1 MKDAPPPLPNRLARK
16 LRSLFMRT
24 RLEKYISSMSL
35 DNPLRGLPVRIV
47 GDASAD
53 PTEFFNHYDA
63 FGYWVAAKLAREARR
78 RRILDI
84 GSPKSQNAILSAW
97 HDVTAALLADCSD
110 RFSAVTYIQHDV
122 TLPLPFP
129 ARSFDCFTSTVALPL
144 IGLGRYGDRIDGD
157 SLPNLIS
164 ELGRVMTE
172 DAELFVSMTVGP
184 NLLAFNNGWYLD
196 LGTIKALFA
205 GWRLVEA
212 VVDNW
217 SSPRKATEGDASRR
231 FFSAEQ
237 LPVLHKGDY
246 RVVFCAFVRDSRS
259 IDGAVSST

>member
-1 MKDAPPPLPNRLARK
+1 
-16 LRSLFMRT
+16 
-24 RLEKYISSMSL
+24 MSPQ
-35 DNPLRGLPVRIV
+35 NPLRGLPVRIV

-63 FGYWVAAKLAREARR
+63 FGYWVAAKLARGARR
-78 RRILDI
+78 RRIFDV
-84 GSPKSQNAILSAW
+84 GSPKAQNAILSAY

-110 RFSAVTYIQHDV
+110 RFSAVTYIEHDV
-122 TLPLPFP
+122 TLRLPFP
-129 ARSFDCFTSTVALPL
+129 AQSFDCFTSTVALPL
-144 IGLGRYGDRIDGD
+144 IGLGRYGDCVNGD

-164 ELGRVMTE
+164 ELGRVMTD

-196 LGTIKALFA
+196 LDMIKTLFT

-217 SSPRKATEGDASRR
+217 SSPRKAMEGDASRR
-231 FFSAEQ
+231 FLSAQQ
-237 LPVLHKGDY
+237 LPVIHEGDY
-246 RVVFCAFVRDSRS
+246 LVVFCAFVRDSQS
-259 IDGAVSST
+259 TDSAVSST